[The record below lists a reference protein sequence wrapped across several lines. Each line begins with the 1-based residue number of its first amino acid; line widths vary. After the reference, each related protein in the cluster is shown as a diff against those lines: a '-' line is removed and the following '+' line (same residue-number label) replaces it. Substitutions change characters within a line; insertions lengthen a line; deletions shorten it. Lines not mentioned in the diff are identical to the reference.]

1 MKGYKMNIIKNEVIY
16 LSSIRKTSTWHGG
29 IEGDYHCDNC
39 EEAMLP
45 SETVYQNKE
54 NISDAFCSISCLETH
69 AHCNNY

>member
-1 MKGYKMNIIKNEVIY
+1 MDIIKNEVIY

-39 EEAMLP
+39 NGAMLP